1 MAREIEQDWDVKGQ
15 DDMHQEVIR
24 SSYLDGGDRLYLIY
38 DEAKGVYRVGTRWV
52 WLGKYRDIWD
62 ACDAF
67 DVIELLGVVDSL
79 TAAQVKREIKR
90 QPRSRA
96 AVRKG
101 MARIDGLL
109 EAVQKRLSGLI
120 SRAGGSKAS
129 LTAWVKARG
138 RTGQSS

>member
-79 TAAQVKREIKR
+79 TAAQLKREIKR

-120 SRAGGSKAS
+120 PRAGGSKAS
-129 LTAWVKARG
+129 LTVWVKARG